1 MISLILSFLRSCS
14 SYDGTALL
22 PHSRAPQR
30 CLCSRRRESGW
41 RRRPRARMAQE
52 TALKYGEQVPTR
64 VNGIQADKVC
74 LQHEVNR
81 SLSLKSVTAAA
92 GQRKP
97 KNLSGQLFVI
107 RKLRELQWRYR
118 SQLTHRSVVRE
129 AVFENLPLPQ
139 EKTSLKITL
148 DNGKQKVEAGSRL
161 LEKTVLI
168 RSEFEL

>member
-1 MISLILSFLRSCS
+1 
-14 SYDGTALL
+14 
-22 PHSRAPQR
+22 
-30 CLCSRRRESGW
+30 
-41 RRRPRARMAQE
+41 MAQE
-52 TALKYGEQVPTR
+52 EALKYGEKVRTR
-64 VNGIQADKVC
+64 VIRTPADRVS

-107 RKLRELQWRYR
+107 CKLREA
-118 SQLTHRSVVRE
+118 SVASSSSADSSISAVRE